1 MSLEVDFVTLGDAA
15 ERLDVPPATLRFWT
29 DQLED
34 LDVHYVMRNNRNERI
49 YYEMDLKIFAFLRDL
64 KNEYGRKTTTKD
76 LGYMLIDR
84 AGDGEFKL
92 RTRNDVPTIKHTNRT
107 ADLLSHYDIKQLMT
121 SERVQQFMQVIT
133 SEVTKNIRD
142 ELTEKFEKEFQNT
155 NKQILD
161 MYKRIEEKQ
170 KESDE
175 LWKKRIEERDK
186 LLMKSIRETQ
196 EKKKGFWSKI
206 FGK

>member
-15 ERLDVPPATLRFWT
+15 ERLDVPSATLRFWT

-49 YYEMDLKIFAFLRDL
+49 YYETDLKIFAFLRDL

-84 AGDGEFKL
+84 AGEGEFKL
-92 RTRNDVPTIKHTNRT
+92 RTRDDVPTIKHKNRT

-186 LLMKSIRETQ
+186 LLMESIRETQ